1 MVHGSIIC
9 LCFYTDLNKMIHH
22 FEDYLVI
29 PAIFLFKIASNNSI
43 TSNDSIT
50 LEWHLPP

>member
-1 MVHGSIIC
+1 MPALYYVFIS
-9 LCFYTDLNKMIHH
+9 LNKKLYH
-22 FEDYLVI
+22 FEEYLVI
-29 PAIFLFKIASNNSI
+29 PAIFLFKIPSNNSI